1 MITTL
6 HNVSLHLDSD
16 STPMEGAK
24 IYKEEDKKDSDEV
37 VQASSKR
44 NISTRCGS
52 STKPQNPA
60 ITPNITR
67 ALVKLA
73 DLTEYNKLG
82 GEPRWDLSLMIECAD
97 AFFLEHETR
106 LRDLVEARC
115 AQLRLWLDTPATM
128 THKLR
133 KLRKEAKDCLRDI
146 SDL

>member
-1 MITTL
+1 
-6 HNVSLHLDSD
+6 
-16 STPMEGAK
+16 MEGAN

-37 VQASSKR
+37 VQASSKQ
-44 NISTRCGS
+44 NISTRGGS

-60 ITPNITR
+60 ITPNISR

-106 LRDLVEARC
+106 LRDL
-115 AQLRLWLDTPATM
+115 
-128 THKLR
+128 
-133 KLRKEAKDCLRDI
+133 
-146 SDL
+146 S